1 MRALRVGCSGWSY
14 ESWRGRLYPE
24 HLSPSHWLEAYAET
38 FDTVEVNATFY
49 RLQRRPAVEHWVEA
63 TPPASSSR
71 SRRAAT

>member
-1 MRALRVGCSGWSY
+1 MKPLRVGCSGWSY
-14 ESWRGRLYPE
+14 ESWRGRFYPPD
-24 HLSPSHWLEAYAET
+24 LSPSDWLEAYAET